1 MDITDHLAKS
11 AARET
16 FPSVQEF
23 TIHEASLVVE
33 EWIWEDWR
41 KDWASNTTCK
51 YQSIFQ
57 LNRKYLKSLGSRR
70 KDLIM
75 SRFRLL
81 QSKLNGG
88 LYKLGLHPD
97 GKCVTCGQIED
108 TVHLLMDCTKTI
120 LLRKQIKEQLN
131 IPQSKWN
138 YVDLTSEPRVMEMIV
153 TYILENNIEI

>member
-1 MDITDHLAKS
+1 MIPLLIHPLLTVFVIFLFFYSSSNISIKWLPAHHNNTPMDITDHLAKS

-57 LNRKYLKSLGSRR
+57 LSRKYLKPLGSRR

-75 SRFRLL
+75 SKFRLL
-81 QSKLNGG
+81 QSKLN
-88 LYKLGLHPD
+88 
-97 GKCVTCGQIED
+97 
-108 TVHLLMDCTKTI
+108 
-120 LLRKQIKEQLN
+120 
-131 IPQSKWN
+131 
-138 YVDLTSEPRVMEMIV
+138 
-153 TYILENNIEI
+153 